1 MKLNKN
7 YRIESD
13 SVGAT
18 LIYEDSRMRL
28 KDGKEVDYVYTD
40 KWYFINME
48 QALNKFLDLSI
59 TDTKDAKDCIKKIDE
74 IRDII
79 KKVVYLQK

>member
-1 MKLNKN
+1 MKLNEN

-18 LIYEDSRMRL
+18 LIYEDSRTRL

-40 KWYFINME
+40 KWYFLNME
-48 QALNKFLDLSI
+48 QALTKYVDLMMG
-59 TDTKDAKDCIKKIDE
+59 TAKDIEDLLT
-74 IRDII
+74 II
-79 KKVVYLQK
+79 KQLKHDINKIKR

>member
-1 MKLNKN
+1 MKLNEN

-18 LIYEDSRMRL
+18 LIYEDSRTRL

-48 QALNKFLDLSI
+48 QALTKYVDLMMG
-59 TDTKDAKDCIKKIDE
+59 TAKDVE
-74 IRDII
+74 NLLTII
-79 KKVVYLQK
+79 KQLKKQIKNECI

>member
-48 QALNKFLDLSI
+48 QALTKYADLMMGS
-59 TDTKDAKDCIKKIDE
+59 AKDIEDLLT
-74 IRDII
+74 II
-79 KKVVYLQK
+79 KQLKKQIKNECI